1 MARSWNTIASYV
13 SKNKENFLQLINN
26 EMGLGV
32 RVPGFEGGSGNN
44 GTNSNVSMNSNKEN
58 IKMVEYLEEEV
69 KKSQKKAEGHLL
81 EI

>member
-1 MARSWNTIASYV
+1 M
-13 SKNKENFLQLINN
+13 
-26 EMGLGV
+26 

-81 EI
+81 EIENLNQQLMNMKKTLLK